1 MGHRAEKTES
11 FGDQT
16 CEIQRPRLLKSP
28 PVRSLDAHGRHD
40 FQSFGRYK
48 IFYLSG
54 KEYLSRSR
62 WALKHHVHPEKLE
75 MQSSEY
81 RPRVDF
87 VSSPSVMLYAGRG
100 FNLCSLVC
108 FTVKHIPKKIGI
120 YFFSRKIRRRKE

>member
-1 MGHRAEKTES
+1 MEATLQH
-11 FGDQT
+11 QT
-16 CEIQRPRLLKSP
+16 AAFIARLSAASTADPSHQTNPNKSN
-28 PVRSLDAHGRHD
+28 D
-40 FQSFGRYK
+40 
-48 IFYLSG
+48 
-54 KEYLSRSR
+54 
-62 WALKHHVHPEKLE
+62 HHVVNSKYSHINWTILPGRSPEKLE